1 VITYQEAP
9 RHKGETARFAVRSRR
24 KLIGF
29 VFCHQQTTAQRHT
42 ETTENSAS
50 SKIVVKTTMAWGCQW
65 LNGDMTTI
73 HQMRPTKRKAAELLT
88 NDQYNHL
95 IGFPLTNVVVQVT
108 V

>member
-1 VITYQEAP
+1 MITFQEAS
-9 RHKGETARFAVRSRR
+9 RHQGETARFAVRSRR

-29 VFCHQQTTAQRHT
+29 VFCHQQTIAERTT
-42 ETTENSAS
+42 ETTENSAT

-65 LNGDMTTI
+65 LNGDTTTI
-73 HQMRPTKRKAAELLT
+73 YQMRPTKRKAAELLT

-95 IGFPLTNVVVQVT
+95 IGFPLTSVVVQVT